1 MHKVSF
7 TYERYSKSIG
17 ISSIN
22 LRILDAIYLYEGCT
36 QKYLGDS
43 LFISKQTV
51 NLSINYFIYKGYI
64 KLIEPPENRRI
75 KNIYLTVSGRKY
87 AERITSNI
95 IKCQFEAIKKWAKKI

>member
-1 MHKVSF
+1 MKEFEKVKEFIKEFIKEYHKCMHKVSF
-7 TYERYSKSIG
+7 AYERYSKSIG

-51 NLSINYFIYKGYI
+51 NLSINYFI
-64 KLIEPPENRRI
+64 
-75 KNIYLTVSGRKY
+75 
-87 AERITSNI
+87 
-95 IKCQFEAIKKWAKKI
+95 C